1 MKSTDKVNTSIPTP
15 KELNI
20 NELHLIKPLF
30 SSTPSELG
38 DNLTVFP

>member
-1 MKSTDKVNTSIPTP
+1 MKSTDKANIGISTP

-30 SSTPSELG
+30 SFNSFGVGRQFER
-38 DNLTVFP
+38 FP